1 MKARVEVANTSTCH
15 LHAQKSSPSPPTVQ
29 RKLQGQPC
37 LTSTCNSFSPV
48 KRRIT
53 LLVALCGT
61 RPRGQVVDITA
72 RSSDFGERPVDW
84 TSTTTTTTADMKQA
98 KQAKVAT
105 GQTIRDKAKER
116 AALNRDVV
124 KPVFASPFTVPW

>member
-1 MKARVEVANTSTCH
+1 
-15 LHAQKSSPSPPTVQ
+15 
-29 RKLQGQPC
+29 
-37 LTSTCNSFSPV
+37 
-48 KRRIT
+48 
-53 LLVALCGT
+53 
-61 RPRGQVVDITA
+61 
-72 RSSDFGERPVDW
+72 
-84 TSTTTTTTADMKQA
+84 MKQP

>member
-1 MKARVEVANTSTCH
+1 MVE
-15 LHAQKSSPSPPTVQ
+15 L
-29 RKLQGQPC
+29 
-37 LTSTCNSFSPV
+37 
-48 KRRIT
+48 
-53 LLVALCGT
+53 
-61 RPRGQVVDITA
+61 VDITGHVQISRKREA
-72 RSSDFGERPVDW
+72 ELHRPDRL
-84 TSTTTTTTADMKQA
+84 TDRADMKQA

>member
-1 MKARVEVANTSTCH
+1 MSLVDCVVATGLNR
-15 LHAQKSSPSPPTVQ
+15 LH
-29 RKLQGQPC
+29 
-37 LTSTCNSFSPV
+37 N
-48 KRRIT
+48 
-53 LLVALCGT
+53 
-61 RPRGQVVDITA
+61 
-72 RSSDFGERPVDW
+72 
-84 TSTTTTTTADMKQA
+84 MKQP